1 MGLVRDTTPPGEKVI
16 GLAGGQASALLVS
29 RSFRCS
35 QRNTE
40 LQTPGALIFDFDGV
54 IIESVEIKNQAMARI
69 FEDDPQ
75 HTAAILDLNER
86 MGGISRMVKFQEV
99 YRTILHRAV
108 TQAELDAHAVRFQR
122 LVIDEV
128 IACPWVSGAV
138 EFLTRN
144 SSSRPLFLLSGTPHP
159 ELEEV
164 VDARNLRQ
172 YFTEVHGS
180 PPGKP
185 ETVRN
190 ILARH
195 HLAARGVTL
204 IGDAPLDQEAARAT
218 GIQFIGRV
226 APGQPSPFLPGTH
239 TIPDLHKLEETL
251 AIVVS

>member
-1 MGLVRDTTPPGEKVI
+1 M
-16 GLAGGQASALLVS
+16 
-29 RSFRCS
+29 
-35 QRNTE
+35 
-40 LQTPGALIFDFDGV
+40 QTPGALIFDFDGV

-86 MGGISRMVKFQEV
+86 MGGISRVVKFQEV
-99 YRTILHRAV
+99 YRTILHRSV
-108 TQAELDAHAVRFQR
+108 TQAELDAHAVRFRR

-128 IACPWVSGAV
+128 IACPWVPGAL
-138 EFLTRN
+138 EFLTKN
-144 SSSRPLFLLSGTPHP
+144 STSRPLFLLSGTPHL

-185 ETVRN
+185 ETVRS
-190 ILARH
+190 ILTRH
-195 HLAARGVTL
+195 NLAVRDVTL

-218 GIQFIGRV
+218 GIEFIGRV
-226 APGQPSPFLPGTH
+226 VLGQPSPFPPGTH
-239 TIPDLHKLEETL
+239 TIRDLRELEEAL
-251 AIVVS
+251 AIAII